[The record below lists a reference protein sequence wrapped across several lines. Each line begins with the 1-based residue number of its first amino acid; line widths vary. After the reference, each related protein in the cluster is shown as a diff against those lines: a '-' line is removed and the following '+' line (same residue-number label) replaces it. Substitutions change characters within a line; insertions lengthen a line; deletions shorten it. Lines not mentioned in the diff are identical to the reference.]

1 MELLAEFINYLAV
14 EKGLSLNSQS
24 AYRRD
29 LKKYFFFLESRKI
42 KLADAAAD
50 DITVFLNQ
58 MKKNGLNA
66 SSVARLVSSL
76 RSFYKFLL
84 LEGRLDSNAA
94 SDLHTPAKSKRLP
107 EVITIAEVSRLLDV
121 TDNTALGQRDR
132 VILELLYGCGVRVSE
147 LRDLNVSDID
157 LDEGYLSCIG
167 KGSKQRIVP
176 LGNKA
181 FEAVTQYFSNGRPQ
195 LAKKWMEKALI
206 LNVRG
211 RRISRQS
218 CWKIVKRYAA
228 RAGVENIYPHSL
240 RHSFATHMLTG
251 GADLRA
257 VQELLGHASI
267 STTQIYTALSRQ
279 DLKEI
284 YLESH
289 PRAGKRK
296 G

>member
-1 MELLAEFINYLAV
+1 MDLLSEFINYLAV
-14 EKGLSLNSQS
+14 EKGLSRNSQS

-29 LKKYFFFLESRKI
+29 LKKYFVFLDYKKI
-42 KLADAAAD
+42 RLTDAAPG
-50 DITVFLNQ
+50 DITAFLDHER
-58 MKKNGLNA
+58 KKGLN
-66 SSVARLVSSL
+66 SSSLARLVSSL
-76 RSFYKFLL
+76 RSFYKFML
-84 LEGRLDSNAA
+84 LEGRLESNAA
-94 SDLHTPAKSKRLP
+94 SDLHTPAGTKRLP
-107 EVITIAEVSRLLDV
+107 KVITIAEVSRLLDFA
-121 TDNTALGQRDR
+121 DDTALGRRDR

-147 LRDLNVSDID
+147 LKDLNVGDID
-157 LDEGYLSCIG
+157 LDEAYLICIG

-176 LGNKA
+176 LGHKA
-181 FEAVTQYFSNGRPQ
+181 LEAVSQYLSGGRPA
-195 LAKKWMEKALI
+195 LAKKPAERALI
-206 LNVRG
+206 LNARG
-211 RRISRQS
+211 QRLSRQS

-228 RAGVENIYPHSL
+228 RAGVDNLYPHRL
-240 RHSFATHMLTG
+240 RHSFATHLLTG

-289 PRAGKRK
+289 PRASKRK